1 MGVIGKPI
9 YLRTRGDTDLKSMF
23 LDVSLSA
30 GPAMVTF
37 AEFIENAARK
47 REFVNILFEERVFE
61 LIATL
66 QELSLPLEQAGVPH
80 ELVGGLAVFLHVEN
94 ADSTNSSL
102 TRDID
107 VMIRREDLPRVVA
120 IAEDYG
126 FRFRQ
131 SAGMDMLLFG
141 ETISARNAVR
151 LLYAGEKVQS
161 AQLESHPP
169 IRPVRVGLHGQEFQV
184 IPVLDLVRMKLSSY
198 RDKDR
203 VHVRGMDAAGLI
215 TSEVE
220 QGLTE
225 ELLARLRDVRGTE

>member
-1 MGVIGKPI
+1 
-9 YLRTRGDTDLKSMF
+9 
-23 LDVSLSA
+23 
-30 GPAMVTF
+30 MVTF
-37 AEFIENAARK
+37 AEFLENAASK

-61 LIATL
+61 LIGTL

-94 ADSTNSSL
+94 ADSTHSSL

-107 VMIRREDLPRVVA
+107 IMIRRDDLPRVVA
-120 IAEDYG
+120 IAENYG
-126 FRFRQ
+126 FRFRH

-141 ETISARNAVR
+141 ETNSARNAIH
-151 LLYAGEKVQS
+151 LLYAGEKVK
-161 AQLESHPP
+161 ATQLESHPR
-169 IRPVRVGLHGQEFQV
+169 INPVRAGLHGQDFWV

-215 TSEVE
+215 TKDVE
-220 QGLTE
+220 HGLSE
-225 ELLARLRDVRGTE
+225 ELLARLRNVRKTE